1 MSDKRTVERESLIEA
16 IRRFVESESVTA
28 YVLLIPTLVG
38 LFLFTLGPVLVAFGI
53 SFTKWDLTSPPTWV
67 ALGNY
72 NAMLF
77 LDSLAGVSLLNTVY
91 FVVGTVPTGVVLALL
106 FAVALNQKIRGVVFY
121 RTAYFLPVIS
131 STVAISLIWEWL
143 YEPQYGLLNYVLGFL
158 GIRGIQWLG
167 DPNTA
172 MPSIMIVSIWR
183 DLGFNMVIFLAG
195 LQAVPQELHE
205 AAAIDG
211 AGSFERFRFVTLP
224 MLSPTIFFVIVLSI
238 IGSFKV
244 FDQAYVMTQGGPL
257 NATTTVVYYIF
268 TQAFQWFHMGYAAAL
283 GYVLFAIILAFTL
296 LQFKLQRSWVHYE

>member
-1 MSDKRTVERESLIEA
+1 
-16 IRRFVESESVTA
+16 
-28 YVLLIPTLVG
+28 
-38 LFLFTLGPVLVAFGI
+38 
-53 SFTKWDLTSPPTWV
+53 
-67 ALGNY
+67 
-72 NAMLF
+72 
-77 LDSLAGVSLLNTVY
+77 
-91 FVVGTVPTGVVLALL
+91 LALL
-106 FAVALNQKIRGVVFY
+106 FAVALNQRIRGIVFY

-158 GIRGIQWLG
+158 GIHGIQWLG

>member
-1 MSDKRTVERESLIEA
+1 MSDKRTVERESLVDE